1 MASEILMP
9 RQGQSV
15 ESCIII
21 EWKKE
26 VGDLINEGDVLCE
39 VETDKAAFEVESTT
53 KGILLAILHEADADV
68 EVLKPIAV
76 IGEKDEDIS
85 AWVKSFKP
93 SAEVKKE
100 EVETTKKTEKDETN
114 KQKSSTSK
122 TKINNQEFISSPR
135 ARKASAK
142 EGIDIESIEGTGP
155 HGRIIEKDILSE
167 MERLG
172 SKKIIKKTSSE
183 DSIEV
188 KVKGIRKLI
197 ADRMMDSLHNTA
209 QLTINASADARS
221 ILRFRELCKQPDR
234 DKKFGRISINDSV
247 MYAALKALVDF
258 PEFNAHFLD
267 NRIIQYKNINLGF
280 AVDTPRG
287 LMVPVIKEANTLSL
301 SDLSAEAKR
310 LASHCIDGTINP
322 DDLTGGTFTITNLG
336 SMGIESFTPVLN
348 TPEVAILG
356 VCAVQIKPILKGTEV
371 EFIPHL
377 GLSLTFDHCANDG
390 APAARFISN
399 LREKISNIELTLLET
414 LY

>member
-85 AWVKSFKP
+85 AWVKSSEP
-93 SAEVKKE
+93 STEVKKE

-167 MERLG
+167 KERLG

-234 DKKFGRISINDSV
+234 DKKFGRISINDTV

-267 NRIIQYKNINLGF
+267 NRIIHYKNINLGF

-301 SDLSAEAKR
+301 SELSAEAKR

-322 DDLTGGTFTITNLG
+322 DDLTGGTFYYY
-336 SMGIESFTPVLN
+336 
-348 TPEVAILG
+348 
-356 VCAVQIKPILKGTEV
+356 KPWFHGYRK
-371 EFIPHL
+371 FY
-377 GLSLTFDHCANDG
+377 S
-390 APAARFISN
+390 RF
-399 LREKISNIELTLLET
+399 KCT
-414 LY
+414 

>member
-1 MASEILMP
+1 
-9 RQGQSV
+9 
-15 ESCIII
+15 
-21 EWKKE
+21 
-26 VGDLINEGDVLCE
+26 
-39 VETDKAAFEVESTT
+39 
-53 KGILLAILHEADADV
+53 
-68 EVLKPIAV
+68 
-76 IGEKDEDIS
+76 
-85 AWVKSFKP
+85 
-93 SAEVKKE
+93 
-100 EVETTKKTEKDETN
+100 
-114 KQKSSTSK
+114 
-122 TKINNQEFISSPR
+122 
-135 ARKASAK
+135 
-142 EGIDIESIEGTGP
+142 
-155 HGRIIEKDILSE
+155 
-167 MERLG
+167 
-172 SKKIIKKTSSE
+172 
-183 DSIEV
+183 
-188 KVKGIRKLI
+188 
-197 ADRMMDSLHNTA
+197 MDSLHSTA

-234 DKKFGRISINDSV
+234 DKKFGRISINDTV

-267 NRIIQYKNINLGF
+267 NRIIHYKNINLGF

-301 SDLSAEAKR
+301 SELSAEAKR

-348 TPEVAILG
+348 APEVAILG
-356 VCAVQIKPILKGTEV
+356 VCAVQTKPILKGTEV